1 MSVDTVMSLRA
12 CVVSEKALTDYG
24 KINRNKDKNFI
35 AIVFVFI
42 NIESGVKTSPTSF
55 PRTVDIY

>member
-24 KINRNKDKNFI
+24 KINRDRDKNFI

-42 NIESGVKTSPTSF
+42 NIESGVKTSPTTF
-55 PRTVDIY
+55 P

>member
-12 CVVSEKALTDYG
+12 CVLSEKALNDYG
-24 KINRNKDKNFI
+24 KINRDRGKNFI
-35 AIVFVFI
+35 VTVSGFFFFF

-55 PRTVDIY
+55 P